1 MYASMPKKRARHN
14 FTRFCRCPRFTG
26 PKSRHPQSPP
36 SRPLKPPAKTTHW
49 RELTHSTIVGALT
62 FTLLARS
69 CLPNI
74 CCTLRVEFVRFSPC
88 CRNSPGFSRSRS
100 LNFSYSLSL
109 SLSAFLR
116 LSLSLFTLLS
126 LFEVTD
132 AGPTSSQR
140 SKKNRERKLY
150 LKPTNYYTW
159 NKI

>member
-26 PKSRHPQSPP
+26 PKIRHPLSPP

-100 LNFSYSLSL
+100 LNFSYSLPTLSLCQPFYAFLFLCLHCSL
-109 SLSAFLR
+109 SLR
-116 LSLSLFTLLS
+116 
-126 LFEVTD
+126 
-132 AGPTSSQR
+132 
-140 SKKNRERKLY
+140 
-150 LKPTNYYTW
+150 
-159 NKI
+159 

>member
-26 PKSRHPQSPP
+26 PKSRHPLSPP

-109 SLSAFLR
+109 FVSLSTPFSFSVYIA
-116 LSLSLFTLLS
+116 LSL
-126 LFEVTD
+126 
-132 AGPTSSQR
+132 
-140 SKKNRERKLY
+140 
-150 LKPTNYYTW
+150 
-159 NKI
+159 